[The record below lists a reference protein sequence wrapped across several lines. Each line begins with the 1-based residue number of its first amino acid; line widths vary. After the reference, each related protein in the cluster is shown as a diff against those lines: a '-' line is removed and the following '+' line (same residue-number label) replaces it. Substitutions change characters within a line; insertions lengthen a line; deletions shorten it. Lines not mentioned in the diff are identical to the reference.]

1 MLNSLLVA
9 MAALAVSDP
18 EGIVT
23 TAPVGSTGAVLV
35 GAEAPV
41 APEVPAVS
49 GQEITPHGLS
59 TAEQI
64 DRWIA
69 QRSEASEAYGEDGEG
84 SWLERDDRKVHGE
97 VSAAIGTGDFS
108 AYSASVSLPIGETG
122 RLNLSYSQSKNDYG
136 YGYGG
141 PYGYGYGYGPGG
153 FGPGGFGSTGRG
165 FGLGYGAPVFAPGVV
180 YPGRPLGS
188 PPLTRTEQPSSRRDG
203 DADRAPLIVA
213 D

>member
-9 MAALAVSDP
+9 MAALTVSDP

-23 TAPVGSTGAVLV
+23 TAPVGSSGAVLV
-35 GAEAPV
+35 GAEIPV
-41 APEVPAVS
+41 APDVPAAVT
-49 GQEITPHGLS
+49 QAITPHGLS
-59 TAEQI
+59 TDEQI

-69 QRSEASEAYGEDGEG
+69 QRTGSGPGYGEDGAT
-84 SWLERDDRKVHGE
+84 SWLDRDDRKIHGE

-108 AYSASVSLPIGETG
+108 AYSASVSLPLGETG
-122 RLNLSYSQSKNDYG
+122 RLNLSYSQSRNDYG
-136 YGYGG
+136 FGYGG
-141 PYGYGYGYGPGG
+141 PYGIGYGPGG

-165 FGLGYGAPVFAPGVV
+165 FGYGYGAPVFAPGVV
-180 YPGRPLGS
+180 YPGRPFS
-188 PPLTRTEQPSSRRDG
+188 APPLIRDGKLSGRRDG

>member
-41 APEVPAVS
+41 APEVPAV
-49 GQEITPHGLS
+49 GAQEITPHGLS
-59 TAEQI
+59 TEEQI

-69 QRSEASEAYGEDGEG
+69 QRTEAGASYDEDSEGP
-84 SWLERDDRKVHGE
+84 WLERDDRKIHGE

-108 AYSASVSLPIGETG
+108 AYSASVSLPLGETG

-136 YGYGG
+136 FGYGG
-141 PYGYGYGYGPGG
+141 PYGFGYGPGG

-165 FGLGYGAPVFAPGVV
+165 FGFGYGAPVFAPGVV
-180 YPGRPLGS
+180 YPGRPFGS
-188 PPLTRTEQPSSRRDG
+188 APLIRDGKSSVRRDG
-203 DADRAPLIVA
+203 DAERAPLIVA

>member
-1 MLNSLLVA
+1 MLNSLVVA
-9 MAALAVSDP
+9 LAALVVSDP
-18 EGIVT
+18 EGVVT
-23 TAPVGSTGAVLV
+23 TAPDGTTGAVLV

-41 APEVPAVS
+41 APVVPAVGS
-49 GQEITPHGLS
+49 QAITPHGLS
-59 TAEQI
+59 TDEQI

-69 QRSEASEAYGEDGEG
+69 QRAEAGATYGQDTMPP
-84 SWLERDDRKVHGE
+84 WLERDDRKMHGE

-122 RLNLSYSQSKNDYG
+122 RLNLSYSQSRNDYG

-141 PYGYGYGYGPGG
+141 PYGYGYGPGG

-165 FGLGYGAPVFAPGVV
+165 FGIGYGAPVFAPGVV
-180 YPGRPLGS
+180 YPGRPFGS
-188 PPLTRTEQPSSRRDG
+188 PPLIRDGKSPVRRDG
-203 DADRAPLIVA
+203 DSDRAPLIVS